1 MLQQLTDLNFKWR
14 GLIKISSTINDLLYD
29 FHMKGPLWKS
39 YINVAI
45 FAKGSIEEVWKGPR
59 YDFDMFHCRR
69 LIKSFTILE

>member
-29 FHMKGPLWKS
+29 FHMKGPLRKS

-45 FAKGSIEEVWKGPR
+45 FAKGSIEEV
-59 YDFDMFHCRR
+59 
-69 LIKSFTILE
+69 